1 MKTKIIAIIVL
12 MAQITFAQQNSQNI
26 EMIIDALG
34 NADLKI
40 SMKMNAQQWQ
50 IWNSNFGNNP
60 AALKREIERNMP
72 GYFLGD
78 FELKKQDMERSFE
91 FNLKAYGVCKIDKR
105 GEWSFETDEKDV
117 NLTKLTD
124 TKYMMVSSPP
134 EYGGQLQQT
143 FIINFPEEATDIE
156 VDEDSYGKTVF
167 EFKMQEPS
175 SGIDLMRWAGVLFM
189 LTGGALA
196 GKKTLFDKTS

>member
-1 MKTKIIAIIVL
+1 MKAKFILILLIL
-12 MAQITFAQQNSQNI
+12 GQWGMAQQSSQNI
-26 EMIIDALG
+26 EMNIDPLG
-34 NADLKI
+34 NAELKI

-60 AALKREIERNMP
+60 AALKREIERSMP

-91 FNLKAYGVCKIDKR
+91 FELKAYGVCKIDKR
-105 GEWSFETDEKDV
+105 GKWSLETDEKDV

-124 TKYMMVSSPP
+124 NKYMLVSSPP

-175 SGIDLMRWAGVLFM
+175 SGINLMRWAGILFI
-189 LTGGALA
+189 LAGGALA
-196 GKKTLFDKTS
+196 GKKSLFDENQ